1 MGTPPP
7 QSLPQQQQ
15 PSTWQRLTSE
25 PLNLTSLSL
34 ACGVARSA
42 AYVMV
47 ALHSAATGAVVK
59 GFEKEG
65 CVFMGEDDTWLP
77 LRWRGESGA
86 SAMGGQPVF
95 LRIHYRD
102 ATVFAVGAEE
112 KETQAV

>member
-1 MGTPPP
+1 M
-7 QSLPQQQQ
+7 
-15 PSTWQRLTSE
+15 
-25 PLNLTSLSL
+25 
-34 ACGVARSA
+34 ARSA

-65 CVFMGEDDTWLP
+65 CVFMGEDDTRLP
-77 LRWRGESGA
+77 LQWRGESGA

-95 LRIHYRD
+95 LRIHRD

>member
-1 MGTPPP
+1 M
-7 QSLPQQQQ
+7 
-15 PSTWQRLTSE
+15 
-25 PLNLTSLSL
+25 
-34 ACGVARSA
+34 ARSA

>member
-1 MGTPPP
+1 
-7 QSLPQQQQ
+7 
-15 PSTWQRLTSE
+15 
-25 PLNLTSLSL
+25 
-34 ACGVARSA
+34 
-42 AYVMV
+42 MV

-65 CVFMGEDDTWLP
+65 CVFMGEDGTRLP

-95 LRIHYRD
+95 LRIYYRD

-112 KETQAV
+112 KDTQER